1 MKPVR
6 QEHVKTLRI
15 LRHTGQSTVG
25 TLWAVGVGVVGV
37 GVGVDCE
44 DESAARLP
52 PFCCGTTKATPRP
65 DWNPARVSLID
76 TET

>member
-1 MKPVR
+1 MKPAR

-25 TLWAVGVGVVGV
+25 TLRAVGV
-37 GVGVDCE
+37 VGVDCE

-52 PFCCGTTKATPRP
+52 PFCCGTAKATPRP
-65 DWNPARVSLID
+65 DWDPARVSLID